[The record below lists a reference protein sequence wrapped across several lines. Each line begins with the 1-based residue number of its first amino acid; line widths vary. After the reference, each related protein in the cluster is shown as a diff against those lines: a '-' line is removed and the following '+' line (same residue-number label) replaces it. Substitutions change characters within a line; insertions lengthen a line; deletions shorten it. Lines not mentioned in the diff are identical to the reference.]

1 MAMSKGSSRFLLWWK
16 RYART
21 ALYAF
26 SGMERDNVRMV
37 ASGLVYSLLV
47 AVIPCITFLV
57 AFLSAFGVLE
67 PFMGMLAKIFEDMFG
82 EETGFEL
89 MRYIR
94 QFSSNAMSL
103 GLIGLGSFIVSGIF
117 LVDKIYISI
126 NQIFHIKPTSG
137 TMRRFSTFLTFI
149 IVFAFMIAAFLT
161 VQSRA
166 TSFIAGL
173 AVGRRAVGS
182 IPRSVTA
189 FIWLW
194 LLLMF
199 LYSIVPSAR
208 IRFGSSAMGATTGA
222 IALFIASHIFQ
233 SLTHLMVS
241 QSVIYGSMAS
251 LFITLLFLYICWYIV
266 LYCAEMV
273 YIYQFEPEK
282 AVLFGH
288 IHPPAMQISEAL
300 TIVLIIAYK
309 HRKGEGATT
318 VRELMKRLRV
328 PSGVIS
334 SYLSDLANGGIIL
347 AVNPRKTAFVPYR
360 PMDQVKVRDVIAIAY
375 GSAGDETLGEEVA
388 ASFLGYGTAGFGNM
402 TMNELLEKI

>member
-1 MAMSKGSSRFLLWWK
+1 
-16 RYART
+16 
-21 ALYAF
+21 
-26 SGMERDNVRMV
+26 
-37 ASGLVYSLLV
+37 
-47 AVIPCITFLV
+47 
-57 AFLSAFGVLE
+57 
-67 PFMGMLAKIFEDMFG
+67 MFG
-82 EETGFEL
+82 DETGFEL

-199 LYSIVPSAR
+199 LYSIVPSAK
-208 IRFGSSAMGATTGA
+208 IRFGSSAMGATTGAIALFIASHIFQSLTHLMVSTGA

-388 ASFLGYGTAGFGNM
+388 ASFLGYGTAGFGDM